1 MGRAG
6 SRARPAPEVALPGA
20 ASRSGPRGHGG
31 GGRCAGRGEPGAGGG
46 GAVRGPGGGSALP
59 ALSPRLAP
67 TSCGPDPPALI
78 PTCHRPRL
86 PSSPPA
92 LGPAC
97 PHPLPVLSHCL
108 PPTFTFSQPL
118 PVPSSSPFHS
128 SVIVKTWFQANSY

>member
-1 MGRAG
+1 MGRAGSRAG

-59 ALSPRLAP
+59 ALPALSPRLAP

-78 PTCHRPRL
+78 LTCPRPRL
-86 PSSPPA
+86 PSAPPA
-92 LGPAC
+92 LIPCLSSATAC
-97 PHPLPVLSHCL
+97 P
-108 PPTFTFSQPL
+108 QPL
-118 PVPSSSPFHS
+118 PFPSPCLSPVLLPFT
-128 SVIVKTWFQANSY
+128 VQL